1 MVLPQECRD
10 KEWADKM
17 AGMVRQSDYERGFKD
32 GQKSALDIMKI
43 LLENYRETTEIK
55 PATVFLK
62 NDYLTQLQK
71 IKSELDEAQ
80 EAIAIF
86 QATGDAASLHDAG
99 LECVDIQTA
108 AETLLAILGFD
119 GQQRTELRRE
129 CIEKNRKRGYY
140 GSHENAP
147 RVEAENEG
155 E

>member
-1 MVLPQECRD
+1 MGLPQECRD

-17 AGMVRQSDYERGFKD
+17 AGMVRQSDYERGFRD
-32 GQKSALDIMKI
+32 GQASALEHVKI
-43 LLENYRETTEIK
+43 LLENSGGMARLK

-62 NDYLTQLQK
+62 NDYLTQLRK

-99 LECVDIQTA
+99 LECVDVQTA

-129 CIEKNRKRGYY
+129 CIEKNRRRGYY
-140 GSHENAP
+140 DSHENAP